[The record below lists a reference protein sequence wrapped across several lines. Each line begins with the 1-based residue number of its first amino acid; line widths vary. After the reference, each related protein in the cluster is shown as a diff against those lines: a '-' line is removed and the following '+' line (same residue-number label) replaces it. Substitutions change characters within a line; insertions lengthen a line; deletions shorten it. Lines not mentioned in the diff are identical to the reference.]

1 VTPTHQ
7 EKESVMQQNLDPHQ
21 FDPRQLQTAMD
32 DLLAQVRAGTERVDD
47 LRRAMAARE
56 ITGYA
61 GSGEVLVRLLGDGR
75 FTEVVIDPET
85 VRRYPVEDVC
95 ALVLEAVN
103 DGLRRLNEASQA
115 TFAPLIAE
123 AGS

>member
-1 VTPTHQ
+1 
-7 EKESVMQQNLDPHQ
+7 MQQNLDPHQ

>member
-1 VTPTHQ
+1 MPGLRVWEPTYDGRPVMVTGTDYRLGLY
-7 EKESVMQQNLDPHQ
+7 NG
-21 FDPRQLQTAMD
+21 
-32 DLLAQVRAGTERVDD
+32 DLGV
-47 LRRAMAARE
+47 
-56 ITGYA
+56 
-61 GSGEVLVRLLGDGR
+61 VRLLGDGR